1 MKGEKL
7 IPDKKLYYIL
17 SSIGLILSI
26 ISISLLFS
34 LEIFWLNIGLSIACI
49 IYTFIFIIIFLK
61 KETKEKNNI
70 LGILGWLVLILA
82 VAFLGTALFIGS
94 VDDTNSLSV
103 LKVLF
108 ISIDILPGFYL
119 IVKII
124 VLLVTTPGWW

>member
-1 MKGEKL
+1 MKEEKL

-82 VAFLGTALFIGS
+82 VAFLGTALFI
-94 VDDTNSLSV
+94 
-103 LKVLF
+103 
-108 ISIDILPGFYL
+108 
-119 IVKII
+119 
-124 VLLVTTPGWW
+124 

>member
-1 MKGEKL
+1 MKEEKL

-70 LGILGWLVLILA
+70 LGILGWLVLILE
-82 VAFLGTALFIGS
+82 
-94 VDDTNSLSV
+94 D
-103 LKVLF
+103 
-108 ISIDILPGFYL
+108 
-119 IVKII
+119 
-124 VLLVTTPGWW
+124 